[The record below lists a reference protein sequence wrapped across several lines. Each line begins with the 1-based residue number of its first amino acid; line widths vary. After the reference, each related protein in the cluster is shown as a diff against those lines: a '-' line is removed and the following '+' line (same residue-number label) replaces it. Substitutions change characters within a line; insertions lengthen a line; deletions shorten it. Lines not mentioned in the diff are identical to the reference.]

1 MKADGGSI
9 LALGTRRRL
18 GGALEAS
25 WSGPKSS
32 PEDPKRVPGRP
43 KNRKRRSTQ
52 HKPPSSYLGAPDL
65 EQKRGQHGSKLV
77 SKIEAKA
84 KQKSMQNSIGKK
96 MMHLGIDV
104 WKYFD

>member
-1 MKADGGSI
+1 MYLKADGGSI

-43 KNRKRRSTQ
+43 KHRKRRSTQ
-52 HKPPSSYLGAPDL
+52 HEPPSSYLGASSNYLLLASPL
-65 EQKRGQHGSKLV
+65 PSGGKE
-77 SKIEAKA
+77 
-84 KQKSMQNSIGKK
+84 SM
-96 MMHLGIDV
+96 LA
-104 WKYFD
+104 